1 MSEFTFADRYAQ
13 SALSPNAQI
22 ITFRQTSA
30 SRIVE
35 SATPPQIHDLVAAYY
50 GSPHVNMH
58 WFRDEFAKEDASF
71 SLVNNEREMKVL
83 AALILEQLLSTKDPE
98 AILGILTGN
107 AGGQR
112 SPEDAPW
119 LLHAAK
125 EAFVRLSV
133 ANRETEVVDVE
144 VTSTINPKLKDE
156 VAGIEEGDWAGL
168 VATLAKMRAEAQASD
183 RNVAAQTKK
192 ALKALNRELE
202 LRTEEAQIL
211 WWLFSGHSKT
221 LERGFSSF
229 SIFHAAVVGAVDL
242 GVLTT
247 VSHLGPVAAPAI
259 LERVLSGAKKG
270 KTQPVALATIIDGID
285 VADLKKLTVS
295 FKDLPPWLAPIS
307 TALKLAESMGANAW
321 HARYSSQTSLN
332 ASFIIEPLVLAN
344 QLYREHLLS
353 QFL

>member
-83 AALILEQLLSTKDPE
+83 AALILEQLLSKKDPE

-125 EAFVRLSV
+125 EAFVKLSV
-133 ANRETEVVDVE
+133 ANRETEVVDAE

-192 ALKALNRELE
+192 ALKALSREL
-202 LRTEEAQIL
+202 
-211 WWLFSGHSKT
+211 GM
-221 LERGFSSF
+221 
-229 SIFHAAVVGAVDL
+229 V
-242 GVLTT
+242 
-247 VSHLGPVAAPAI
+247 
-259 LERVLSGAKKG
+259 
-270 KTQPVALATIIDGID
+270 
-285 VADLKKLTVS
+285 
-295 FKDLPPWLAPIS
+295 
-307 TALKLAESMGANAW
+307 
-321 HARYSSQTSLN
+321 
-332 ASFIIEPLVLAN
+332 
-344 QLYREHLLS
+344 
-353 QFL
+353 